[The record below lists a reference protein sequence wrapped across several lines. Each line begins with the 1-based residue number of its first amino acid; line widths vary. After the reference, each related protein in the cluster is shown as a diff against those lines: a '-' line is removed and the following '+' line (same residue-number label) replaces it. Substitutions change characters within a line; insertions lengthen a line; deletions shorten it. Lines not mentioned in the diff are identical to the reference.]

1 MPGVP
6 AGPGR
11 AGPADPRVQSSQ
23 AGLIRLVRIGRQ
35 GIYDARR
42 RLTAYE
48 LLFRPSFGDGHVPE
62 RAASEQATSQVI
74 ASTFGTFGL
83 DRIADG
89 KPLFI
94 NFTRA
99 FLTGIIS
106 IPVEP
111 ANVIIELVEQVDV
124 DHELLLG
131 LRELRQAGYR
141 IAVDDY
147 RGDLHHSALL
157 EIADFVKIR
166 VDQQPSTTLPG
177 LAKVG
182 RSLGATLLAAQ
193 VDDLETFQ
201 HCVGLGFELFQGAY
215 LQQPTLMERRTLS
228 PTQLTCVK
236 LLNDL
241 SDPDTPVSR
250 IEQLVSIDPGLTLR
264 LLRTA
269 NSVASGSLHEVV
281 SLRQS
286 LVLLGPRTLRSWI
299 VLTLLEGGTVQNAG
313 EELWTVLARAH
324 AVGTLSEADTD
335 LGFTIGL
342 LSGAADLLGSDPATV
357 AEAAGVGP
365 AARAALLDGEGPSG
379 RALRAVLAHERDDPA
394 QITAMGMTPLDV
406 SRVYLE
412 ALNTALTQVHTL
424 TGRR

>member
-11 AGPADPRVQSSQ
+11 AGPPGSRAADSP
-23 AGLIRLVRIGRQ
+23 AGLVRLVRIGRQ
-35 GIYDARR
+35 GIYDAHR
-42 RLTAYE
+42 RLIAYE
-48 LLFRPSFGDGHVPE
+48 LLFRPSTGDGDPLPA
-62 RAASEQATSQVI
+62 AASEHATSQVI

-99 FLTGIIS
+99 FLTGIIT

-111 ANVIIELVEQVDV
+111 ANVIIELAEQVDV

-147 RGDLHHSALL
+147 RGDLNRSALL
-157 EIADFVKIR
+157 EVADFVKIR
-166 VDQQPSTTLPG
+166 VNQQPSTALPG
-177 LAKVG
+177 LVRVG

-193 VDDLETFQ
+193 VEDLETFQ
-201 HCVGLGFELFQGAY
+201 HCLGLGFELFQGEY
-215 LQQPTLMERRTLS
+215 LQRPTVMERRTLS
-228 PTQLTCVK
+228 PTQLACVR

-241 SDPDTPVSR
+241 SDPETPVSR

-269 NSVASGSLHEVV
+269 NSVASGTLHEVV
-281 SLRQS
+281 SLRQA

-299 VLTLLEGGTVQNAG
+299 VLTLLEGGVDQNAG

-324 AVGTLSEADTD
+324 AVATLSGDDAD

-357 AEAAGVGP
+357 AEAAGVGQG
-365 AARAALLDGEGPSG
+365 ARAALLDGEGPSG
-379 RALRAVLAHERDDPA
+379 RALRAVLAHERDDPR
-394 QITAMGMTPLDV
+394 QITAVGMTPLDI
-406 SRVYLE
+406 SRTYLE
-412 ALNTALTQVHTL
+412 SLNTALTQVHTL
-424 TGRR
+424 LGR